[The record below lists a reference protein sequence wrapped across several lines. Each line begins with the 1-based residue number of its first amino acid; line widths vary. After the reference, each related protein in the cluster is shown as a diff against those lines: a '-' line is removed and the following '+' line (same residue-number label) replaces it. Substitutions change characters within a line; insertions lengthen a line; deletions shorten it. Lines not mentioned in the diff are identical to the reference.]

1 MYVMISKNLQVT
13 YISLINNFFKKN
25 HVTEMYIT
33 LFVINNISLSVP
45 SLSGVQ
51 KRAINNLISA
61 LSFFFFFYQNKS
73 DPQTKLSILIFCLDF
88 VLL

>member
-1 MYVMISKNLQVT
+1 M
-13 YISLINNFFKKN
+13 
-25 HVTEMYIT
+25 EMYIT
-33 LFVINNISLSVP
+33 LFVINNISVSVP

-61 LSFFFFFYQNKS
+61 LSFFFFFCQNKS
-73 DPQTKLSILIFCLDF
+73 DPQTKLSVIIFCLDF

>member
-1 MYVMISKNLQVT
+1 M
-13 YISLINNFFKKN
+13 
-25 HVTEMYIT
+25 EMYIT
-33 LFVINNISLSVP
+33 LFVINNISVSVP

-61 LSFFFFFYQNKS
+61 LSFFFFCQNKS
-73 DPQTKLSILIFCLDF
+73 DPQTKLSVIIFCLDF

>member
-1 MYVMISKNLQVT
+1 M
-13 YISLINNFFKKN
+13 
-25 HVTEMYIT
+25 EMYIT
-33 LFVINNISLSVP
+33 LFVINNISVSVP

-61 LSFFFFFYQNKS
+61 LSFFFFFFCQNKS
-73 DPQTKLSILIFCLDF
+73 DPQTKLSVIIFCLDF

>member
-61 LSFFFFFYQNKS
+61 LSFFF
-73 DPQTKLSILIFCLDF
+73 LSKQ
-88 VLL
+88 VRSTN

>member
-1 MYVMISKNLQVT
+1 M
-13 YISLINNFFKKN
+13 
-25 HVTEMYIT
+25 EMYIK
-33 LFVINNISLSVP
+33 LFVINNISVSVP

-61 LSFFFFFYQNKS
+61 LSFFFYQNKS
-73 DPQTKLSILIFCLDF
+73 DPQTKLSIIIFCLDF